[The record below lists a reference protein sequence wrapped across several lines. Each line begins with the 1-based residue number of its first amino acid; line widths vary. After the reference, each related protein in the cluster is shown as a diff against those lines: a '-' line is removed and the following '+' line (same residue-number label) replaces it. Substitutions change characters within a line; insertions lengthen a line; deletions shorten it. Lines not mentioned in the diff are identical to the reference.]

1 MPSKALKIAYV
12 FLVKTKKAGSGR
24 LQITYYFI
32 FMSKFNFRSL
42 KSLFLNQ
49 NRLITLPDELGN
61 TVNKSLLHFDRL
73 IFGIALKKKGHDY
86 PLFGWMVS
94 SIKLVYLRRHN
105 LLSWERWTLKLI
117 SSAICV
123 QLFTSSHIWIWII
136 KKTIEFLQ
144 KALDFFHYCTPCPK
158 KNCQFVFWP
167 QLLQILLLIFG

>member
-73 IFGIALKKKGHDY
+73 IFGIALMGRKAMTIHFLDGWY
-86 PLFGWMVS
+86 PA
-94 SIKLVYLRRHN
+94 LVYLRRHN

-117 SSAICV
+117 SSEMRV
-123 QLFTSSHIWIWII
+123 QLFTSSHI
-136 KKTIEFLQ
+136 
-144 KALDFFHYCTPCPK
+144 
-158 KNCQFVFWP
+158 
-167 QLLQILLLIFG
+167 

>member
-1 MPSKALKIAYV
+1 MLTLELLCDWKTKHMKYSKC
-12 FLVKTKKAGSGR
+12 LVEGCFQRHFKHFYLYAFQSFENCLCIFGEKKAGSGK

-32 FMSKFNFRSL
+32 FKSKFNFRSL

-86 PLFGWMVS
+86 PLFWMDGIQHQIS
-94 SIKLVYLRRHN
+94 LFK
-105 LLSWERWTLKLI
+105 ETQLI

-123 QLFTSSHIWIWII
+123 QLFTSSHI
-136 KKTIEFLQ
+136 
-144 KALDFFHYCTPCPK
+144 
-158 KNCQFVFWP
+158 
-167 QLLQILLLIFG
+167 